1 VAGSPSGGLVFLVSG
16 TPMSQQSIFTKKI
29 AVIGLGYVGLPVAV
43 SFAAKGFDVLGFD
56 INPKR
61 LLELKKGLDSTSS
74 VNAEELSSDT
84 LIFSANEKDLCDRDV
99 LIVAVPTPVDQ
110 TKQPDLSPFRSA
122 AITVGRNLKP
132 NAVVV
137 FESTV
142 YPGATEE
149 VAAPLLEKESG
160 LKLGQEFEIGY
171 SPERINPGDNQ
182 RGFSDITKIVS
193 ASSDEAAKMLAELY
207 GSVVTAGIHLASSIK
222 VAEASKVIEN
232 TQRDLNIALM
242 NELSMLF
249 QQLDIDTRDVLAGS
263 ATKWNFLPFQPG
275 LVGGH
280 CIGVDPYYLT
290 HKAHEI
296 GMTPQVILAGRGTNE
311 AMPAFVAGKII
322 QEGVKIGL
330 PTPPKI
336 AVLGVTYK
344 ADVPD
349 TRNSKV
355 VDLVQ
360 ELEKFGAD
368 VVAHDPLADPA
379 EVEAE
384 YGITLSSYE
393 ALSGADAVILAVPH
407 SHYLQGQTGWA
418 KVSGLLK
425 NSMGLVADIPAI
437 LERDNIPDGITLWRL

>member
-1 VAGSPSGGLVFLVSG
+1 MSEQSVS
-16 TPMSQQSIFTKKI
+16 TKKI
-29 AVIGLGYVGLPVAV
+29 AIIGLGYVGLPVAV
-43 SFAAKGFDVLGFD
+43 SFAAKGYDVLGFD
-56 INPKR
+56 ICPKR
-61 LLELKKGLDSTSS
+61 LSELKIGQDSTAS
-74 VNAEELSSDT
+74 VNPEELQSETLNFSS
-84 LIFSANEKDLCDRDV
+84 NETDLSDRDV
-99 LIVAVPTPVDQ
+99 LIVSVPTPVDQ
-110 TKQPDLSPFRSA
+110 TKKPDLSPFVGA
-122 AITVGRNLKP
+122 ATTVGRNLKRG
-132 NAVVV
+132 AVVV

-149 VAAPLLEKESG
+149 VAAPILEQVSG
-160 LKLGQEFEIGY
+160 LKLGQDFEIGY
-171 SPERINPGDNQ
+171 SPERINPGDHQ
-182 RGFSDITKIVS
+182 RGFADITKIVS
-193 ASSDEAAKMLAELY
+193 GSSVEAAGMLAELY
-207 GSVVTAGIHLASSIK
+207 GSVVEAGIHLAPSIR

-322 QEGVKIGL
+322 QEGVKLGL
-330 PTPPKI
+330 PTPPRI

-355 VDLVQ
+355 VDLVR
-360 ELEKFGAD
+360 ELEKFGAE
-368 VVAHDPLADPA
+368 VLVHDPLADP
-379 EVEAE
+379 EQVKSE
-384 YGITLSSYE
+384 YGITLTGNE
-393 ALSGADAVILAVPH
+393 ADLDADAVVLAVPH
-407 SHYLQGQTGWA
+407 AYYLQGENDWEKIIA
-418 KVSGLLK
+418 VLK
-425 NSMGLVADIPAI
+425 MSRGLVADIPA
-437 LERDNIPDGITLWRL
+437 LLDRETIPDGITLWRL